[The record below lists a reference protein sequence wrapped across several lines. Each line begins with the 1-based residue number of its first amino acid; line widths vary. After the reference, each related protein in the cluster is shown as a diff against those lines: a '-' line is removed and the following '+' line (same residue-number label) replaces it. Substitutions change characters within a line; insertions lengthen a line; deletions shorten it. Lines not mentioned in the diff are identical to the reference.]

1 MYLIIGFAMIV
12 GLIVVGTLIPP
23 DARYE
28 IWPHRR
34 RLKSLMPRMGTKMSA
49 SEVRGVRVVGVQ
61 FATSSLVCRRLASS
75 AKELPAGPQ

>member
-12 GLIVVGTLIPP
+12 GVIVVGTLIPP

-34 RLKSLMPRMGTKMSA
+34 RLKKFDAENGDEDECWRSWWGPK
-49 SEVRGVRVVGVQ
+49 RGE
-61 FATSSLVCRRLASS
+61 SNLRLA
-75 AKELPAGPQ
+75 A

>member
-1 MYLIIGFAMIV
+1 MYLIIGFAMIG

-34 RLKSLMPRMGTKMSA
+34 RLKKSDAENGD
-49 SEVRGVRVVGVQ
+49 EDE
-61 FATSSLVCRRLASS
+61 C
-75 AKELPAGPQ
+75 